1 MMQSNYHESLDLVIG
16 VSELFEKFI
25 MSGCILIPF
34 ILSKGFIKIIRFDIE
49 SILLVP
55 VRTFLSLFDVQ
66 IANII
71 ELQDNIIECFGG
83 DIEGSQDVVSGAVEQ
98 WYHLQEHVLEQLM
111 VVVFPTY
118 FQYLAEHVHGAVLAD
133 VDHLHA
139 AHNLVQ
145 LVLFLLNELRV
156 YCILEVVMHILDAL
170 ADLLQLL
177 DDDVDL

>member
-1 MMQSNYHESLDLVIG
+1 
-16 VSELFEKFI
+16 
-25 MSGCILIPF
+25 
-34 ILSKGFIKIIRFDIE
+34 
-49 SILLVP
+49 
-55 VRTFLSLFDVQ
+55 
-66 IANII
+66 
-71 ELQDNIIECFGG
+71 
-83 DIEGSQDVVSGAVEQ
+83 
-98 WYHLQEHVLEQLM
+98 M